1 MTVQNQKKDCGGVK
15 LFHTADLH
23 LGSPFSGL
31 DLKSSELRRRRLSDG
46 FERAVSLA
54 LNSGCRAILI
64 AGDLFDCGYADSE
77 TIRRAF
83 DLLGSCG
90 VPVVISPGN
99 HDPYVVGGIYNSRS
113 VPKNVL
119 VFDSPEMRS
128 FDLDGLGIRVHGYA
142 FESER
147 YTADPLA
154 SGAELHSEYLNV
166 LCAHGDIYSPISTYA
181 PINLPQLESMGFD
194 YVALGHVHKHSEPLR
209 LGRTLVAYAGFP
221 EGRSFDECGFGGAL
235 IAELS
240 REREPVATVS
250 RVILSETRYLSE
262 LLDVTGASNRGE
274 LTAAIRAYVQDN
286 RLGAE
291 TNLRLTLVGSVDP
304 QVPEAISL
312 TADELGLG
320 LLELRNETLPILGA
334 EMLESDV
341 SLRGALYR
349 QLLPSLQSPDPQA
362 RRIAVGALRMGLA
375 ALDGR
380 PLTQ

>member
-1 MTVQNQKKDCGGVK
+1 MTNQKNDRSSGIR

-31 DLKSSELRRRRLSDG
+31 DLKASELRRRQLSDS

-54 LNSGCRAILI
+54 LGRGCGAILI
-64 AGDLFDCGYADSE
+64 AGDLFDCGYADGE
-77 TIRRAF
+77 TVRRTF

-90 VPVVISPGN
+90 LPVVISPGN
-99 HDPYVVGGIYNSRS
+99 HDPYIVGGIYNSRS
-113 VPKNVL
+113 IPKNIHI
-119 VFDSPEMRS
+119 FDSPEMHS
-128 FDLDGLGIRVHGYA
+128 FDLDELGIRVHGYA

-154 SGAELHSEYLNV
+154 SGAELHGEYLNV

-181 PINLPQLESMGFD
+181 PINPAQLESMGFD
-194 YVALGHVHKHSEPLR
+194 YVALGHVHKYSEPIR
-209 LGRTLVAYAGFP
+209 LGKTLVAYSGFP

-235 IAELS
+235 IVELS
-240 REREPVATVS
+240 RGREPVATAE
-250 RVILSETRYLSE
+250 RVILSEKRYLSE
-262 LLDVTGASNRGE
+262 VLDVTGASNRGE
-274 LTAAIRAYVQDN
+274 ITEAVRAYVRANQ
-286 RLGAE
+286 LGAE

-304 QVPEAISL
+304 QVPETVTL

-320 LLELRNETLPILGA
+320 LIDLRNETLPILGA

-349 QLLPSLQSPDPQA
+349 QLMPSLQSPDPQT